1 MSIYY
6 KNTSKFDKANI
17 RLILNMLI
25 SCMNLVTF
33 NSEDKIKLKY
43 YKYFTFLKREI
54 YKVLD
59 EDDNIWYED
68 LKNSA
73 YEETEPSRH
82 IGEAYGKALKDIK
95 KKKIENK
102 NIMIGCKHR
111 LKIKGILP
119 FYENNE
125 GTYCI
130 TKCQEPCKVKCAS
143 NGCDHYIISYRKKF
157 DLFLCN
163 ECNTK
168 MEKTW

>member
-43 YKYFTFLKREI
+43 YKYFTSLKREI

-95 KKKIENK
+95 KQK
-102 NIMIGCKHR
+102 
-111 LKIKGILP
+111 
-119 FYENNE
+119 
-125 GTYCI
+125 
-130 TKCQEPCKVKCAS
+130 
-143 NGCDHYIISYRKKF
+143 
-157 DLFLCN
+157 
-163 ECNTK
+163 
-168 MEKTW
+168 